1 MNDLKTIYISYIRS
15 VLEQS
20 AVVWHSSLTEEN
32 INDLER
38 VQKTSLRIILKKR
51 FAKYEH
57 ALNVLGLD
65 DLVTRRN
72 QLCKT
77 FANRSYKDNSI
88 HFELSEKLHPM
99 QTRQI
104 NKFKIPYC
112 NTQRLSMS
120 ALPQMQKMLNEQ

>member
-1 MNDLKTIYISYIRS
+1 MNKKFESY
-15 VLEQS
+15 
-20 AVVWHSSLTEEN
+20 EN
-32 INDLER
+32 
-38 VQKTSLRIILKKR
+38 
-51 FAKYEH
+51 

-99 QTRQI
+99 QKRQI
-104 NKFKIPYC
+104 NKLRIKYC

-120 ALPQMQKMLNEQ
+120 ALPQMQKMLNDQ

>member
-1 MNDLKTIYISYIRS
+1 M
-15 VLEQS
+15 
-20 AVVWHSSLTEEN
+20 
-32 INDLER
+32 
-38 VQKTSLRIILKKR
+38 KKR